1 MTSTQLQPGT
11 VIHGTHND
19 YRIERVLGQ
28 GSFGIT
34 YVANV
39 RLKGRLG
46 AIESTATVAIKEF
59 FLRDVSSRNG
69 LRVFSVSDS
78 TLCSDYRR
86 DFLREA
92 QNLSRL
98 DNDHIVKVLETIEE
112 NDTVYYVMEY
122 LSGGNLDQ
130 HILSHGKLS
139 CREALDIAI
148 QIGEALKCMHAQ
160 HMLHLDL
167 KPLNVMR
174 GEDGH
179 IVLIDFGLSK
189 CFGADGQPESS
200 TRIGQGTTGYA
211 PIEQHSFNKADGFM
225 PTLDIYALGA
235 TLFKMLTGSVPPEAS
250 VVLNEGLPVD
260 ELSSAGVPPAIIALV
275 ERAMQPLRRMRHQTV
290 GEFVDEAQRLLASA
304 PLSVGGPA
312 ASKPFADPVSS
323 CRPYGEQLFSGQPF
337 GGSPSADVSTPVGE
351 ATRRS
356 DGWSDIPKSF
366 FAVRETIFPNDETT
380 DREGA
385 VKEDRPA
392 KIEVRWERNLDEATK
407 QKLRSFL
414 SGMKRR
420 RVWNNHPYDDD
431 GDKVEVFTLGDNS
444 LAKAMSIINNRATDG
459 YFPRLNLQTALR
471 AVLLL
476 EQMTGLSF
484 RLASENEVVFDR
496 YDPERK
502 DHYLC
507 FDGFKDGFYLI
518 HKDDLYA
525 PRMEG
530 MEYITKINAYT
541 HLFFD
546 SYGMQIV
553 CDGASPMC
561 DGASF
566 NLRATQ
572 MMHEEMQPIGNSFY
586 RVRSGNQ
593 WNISSYFSPVM
604 PLLPQW
610 HDNISDFSVHTLPGP
625 AFGLSYVGVKATDLS
640 GYTYYYKWIGS
651 NFELIAK
658 YDKKEREEREQFT

>member
-211 PIEQHSFNKADGFM
+211 PIEQHSFKKADGFM

-260 ELSSAGVPPAIIALV
+260 ELSSAGVPPAVIALV

-290 GEFVDEAQRLLASA
+290 GEFVDEAQRLQASA
-304 PLSVGGPA
+304 PSSVGRPA
-312 ASKPFADPVSS
+312 
-323 CRPYGEQLFSGQPF
+323 
-337 GGSPSADVSTPVGE
+337 SPSADVPTPVGE
-351 ATRRS
+351 AIRRS
-356 DGWSDIPKSF
+356 DGWSDIPKSV
-366 FAVRETIFPNDETT
+366 FAVRETIIPNDETT

-392 KIEVRWERNLDEATK
+392 KIEVRWERNLDENTK
-407 QKLRSFL
+407 QKLRTFL
-414 SGMKRR
+414 SGMRR
-420 RVWNNHPYDDD
+420 ERVWNNHPYDDD

-444 LAKAMSIINNRATDG
+444 LAEAMDIINNRATDG
-459 YFPRLNLQTALR
+459 YFPRLGLHTALR

-484 RLASENEVVFDR
+484 RLASESELVIDR

-518 HKDDLYA
+518 HKDDVFG

-530 MEYITKINAYT
+530 MEYITKIYARP
-541 HLFFD
+541 HLFSD
-546 SYGMQIV
+546 DYGMQIV

>member
-46 AIESTATVAIKEF
+46 AIESAAMVAIKEF

-260 ELSSAGVPPAIIALV
+260 ELSSAGVPPAVIALV

-304 PLSVGGPA
+304 PSSVGRPA
-312 ASKPFADPVSS
+312 
-323 CRPYGEQLFSGQPF
+323 
-337 GGSPSADVSTPVGE
+337 SPSADVPTPVGE

-356 DGWSDIPKSF
+356 DGWSDIPKSV
-366 FAVRETIFPNDETT
+366 FAVRETIIPNDETT

-392 KIEVRWERNLDEATK
+392 KIEVRWERNLDENTK

-414 SGMKRR
+414 SGMRRR
-420 RVWNNHPYDDD
+420 RVWYNHPYDDD
-431 GDKVEVFTLGDNS
+431 GDKVQVFTLGDNS
-444 LAKAMSIINNRATDG
+444 LAKAMDIINNRATDG

-484 RLASENEVVFDR
+484 RLASENEVVIDH
-496 YDPERK
+496 YYSERK
-502 DHYLC
+502 DLYLC

-518 HKDDLYA
+518 HEDDVFG

-530 MEYITKINAYT
+530 MEYITKIYART
-541 HLFFD
+541 HLFSD
-546 SYGMQIV
+546 DYGMQIV

-572 MMHEEMQPIGNSFY
+572 LVHEEMQPIGNSFY

-610 HDNISDFSVHTLPGP
+610 HDNISDLSVHTVPGP
-625 AFGLSYVGVKATDLS
+625 AFGLPYVGVKATDLS

>member
-46 AIESTATVAIKEF
+46 AIESAAMVAIKEF

-290 GEFVDEAQRLLASA
+290 DEFIDETQRLLASA
-304 PLSVGGPA
+304 PSSVGGPA
-312 ASKPFADPVSS
+312 A
-323 CRPYGEQLFSGQPF
+323 
-337 GGSPSADVSTPVGE
+337 PSADVPTPVGE

-356 DGWSDIPKSF
+356 DGWSDSPKSV
-366 FAVRETIFPNDETT
+366 FAVRETIIPNDETT

-392 KIEVRWERNLDEATK
+392 KIEVRWERNLGEDTK

-444 LAKAMSIINNRATDG
+444 LAQAMNIINNRATDG
-459 YFPRLNLQTALR
+459 YFPRLGLHTALR

-496 YDPERK
+496 YDPDRK
-502 DHYLC
+502 DLYLC

-518 HKDDLYA
+518 HEEQVTGV
-525 PRMEG
+525 RFEG

-658 YDKKEREEREQFT
+658 YDKKEREEREQYT

>member
-46 AIESTATVAIKEF
+46 AIESTAMVAIKEF

-211 PIEQHSFNKADGFM
+211 PIEQHSFKKADGFM

-235 TLFKMLTGSVPPEAS
+235 TLFKMLTGCVPPEAS

-290 GEFVDEAQRLLASA
+290 SEFVDEAQHLLASA
-304 PLSVGGPA
+304 PSSVGGPA
-312 ASKPFADPVSS
+312 
-323 CRPYGEQLFSGQPF
+323 
-337 GGSPSADVSTPVGE
+337 SPSADVPTPVGD

-356 DGWSDIPKSF
+356 DGWSDSPKSV
-366 FAVRETIFPNDETT
+366 FAVRETIFTNDEAT

-385 VKEDRPA
+385 YRDTPA
-392 KIEVRWERNLDEATK
+392 KIEVRWERNLDEDTK

-414 SGMKRR
+414 SGMRR
-420 RVWNNHPYDDD
+420 ERVWNNHPYDDD
-431 GDKVEVFTLGDNS
+431 GDKVQVFTLGDNS

-459 YFPRLNLQTALR
+459 YFPLLNLQTALR

-530 MEYITKINAYT
+530 MEYITKIYART
-541 HLFFD
+541 HLFSD
-546 SYGMQIV
+546 DYGMQIV
-553 CDGASPMC
+553 CDGASPMVN
-561 DGASF
+561 GAMF

-572 MMHEEMQPIGNSFY
+572 MTYEEMQPIGNSFY
-586 RVRSGNQ
+586 KVRNGNQ

-658 YDKKEREEREQFT
+658 YDKKEREEREQYT

>member
-78 TLCSDYRR
+78 ALCSDYRR

-211 PIEQHSFNKADGFM
+211 PIEQHSFKKADGFM

-260 ELSSAGVPPAIIALV
+260 ELSSAGVPPAVIALV

-304 PLSVGGPA
+304 PSSVGGPA
-312 ASKPFADPVSS
+312 A
-323 CRPYGEQLFSGQPF
+323 
-337 GGSPSADVSTPVGE
+337 PSADVPTPVGE
-351 ATRRS
+351 AIRRS
-356 DGWSDIPKSF
+356 DGWSDNPKSF
-366 FAVRETIFPNDETT
+366 FAVRETIIPNDETT

-392 KIEVRWERNLDEATK
+392 KIEVRWERNLGEDTK

-444 LAKAMSIINNRATDG
+444 LAEAMDIINNRATDG
-459 YFPRLNLQTALR
+459 YFPRLGLHTALR

-484 RLASENEVVFDR
+484 RLASESELVFDR
-496 YDPERK
+496 YDPDRK
-502 DHYLC
+502 DLYLC

-518 HKDDLYA
+518 HEEQVTGV
-525 PRMEG
+525 RFEG

>member
-46 AIESTATVAIKEF
+46 AIESAAMVAIKEF

-290 GEFVDEAQRLLASA
+290 DEFIDETQRLLASA
-304 PLSVGGPA
+304 PSSVGGPA
-312 ASKPFADPVSS
+312 A
-323 CRPYGEQLFSGQPF
+323 
-337 GGSPSADVSTPVGE
+337 PSADVPTPVGE

-356 DGWSDIPKSF
+356 DGWSDSPKSV
-366 FAVRETIFPNDETT
+366 FAVRETIIPNDETT

-392 KIEVRWERNLDEATK
+392 KIEVRWERNLGEDTK

-444 LAKAMSIINNRATDG
+444 LAQAMNIINNRATDG
-459 YFPRLNLQTALR
+459 YFPLLNLQTALR

-530 MEYITKINAYT
+530 MEYITKIYART
-541 HLFFD
+541 HLFSD
-546 SYGMQIV
+546 SYGMLIV

-572 MMHEEMQPIGNSFY
+572 LVHEEMQPIGNSFY

-658 YDKKEREEREQFT
+658 YDKKEREEREQYT

>member
-46 AIESTATVAIKEF
+46 AIESTAMVAIKEF

-98 DNDHIVKVLETIEE
+98 DNKHIVKVLETIEE

-139 CREALDIAI
+139 CREALDIAL

-211 PIEQHSFNKADGFM
+211 PIEQHSFKKADGFM

-260 ELSSAGVPPAIIALV
+260 ELSSAGVPPAVIALV

-304 PLSVGGPA
+304 PLSVGGLA

-323 CRPYGEQLFSGQPF
+323 CRPYGEQSFSGQPF

-356 DGWSDIPKSF
+356 DGWSDIPKSV

-392 KIEVRWERNLDEATK
+392 KIEVRWERNLGEDTK

-444 LAKAMSIINNRATDG
+444 LAQAMNIINNRATDG

-484 RLASENEVVFDR
+484 RLASENEVVFYR

-525 PRMEG
+525 PRFEG
-530 MEYITKINAYT
+530 MEYITKIYART
-541 HLFFD
+541 HLFSD
-546 SYGMQIV
+546 DYGMQIV

-572 MMHEEMQPIGNSFY
+572 LVHEEMQPIGNSFY

-610 HDNISDFSVHTLPGP
+610 HDNISDLSVHTVPGP
-625 AFGLSYVGVKATDLS
+625 AFGLPYVGVKATDLS
-640 GYTYYYKWIGS
+640 GYTYYYKWTGS

>member
-46 AIESTATVAIKEF
+46 AIESAAMVAIKEF

-290 GEFVDEAQRLLASA
+290 DEFIDETQRLLASA
-304 PLSVGGPA
+304 PSSVGGPA
-312 ASKPFADPVSS
+312 A
-323 CRPYGEQLFSGQPF
+323 
-337 GGSPSADVSTPVGE
+337 PSADVPTPVGE

-356 DGWSDIPKSF
+356 DGWSDSPKSV
-366 FAVRETIFPNDETT
+366 FAVRETIIPNDETT

-392 KIEVRWERNLDEATK
+392 KIEVRWERNLGEDTK

-444 LAKAMSIINNRATDG
+444 LAQAMNIINNRATDG
-459 YFPRLNLQTALR
+459 YFPRLGLHTALR

-525 PRMEG
+525 PRFEG

-625 AFGLSYVGVKATDLS
+625 AFGLPYVGVKATDLS

>member
-46 AIESTATVAIKEF
+46 AIESTAMVAIKEF

-211 PIEQHSFNKADGFM
+211 PIEQHSFKKADGFM

-260 ELSSAGVPPAIIALV
+260 ELSSAGVPPAVIALV

-304 PLSVGGPA
+304 PSSVGRPA
-312 ASKPFADPVSS
+312 
-323 CRPYGEQLFSGQPF
+323 
-337 GGSPSADVSTPVGE
+337 SPSADVPTSVGE
-351 ATRRS
+351 AIRRS
-356 DGWSDIPKSF
+356 DGWSDIPKSV

-392 KIEVRWERNLDEATK
+392 KIEVRWERNLGEDTK

-444 LAKAMSIINNRATDG
+444 LAEAMDIINNRATDG
-459 YFPRLNLQTALR
+459 YFPRLGLHTALR

-484 RLASENEVVFDR
+484 RLASESELVFDR
-496 YDPERK
+496 YDPDRK
-502 DHYLC
+502 DLYLC

-518 HKDDLYA
+518 HEEQVTGV
-525 PRMEG
+525 RFEG

>member
-46 AIESTATVAIKEF
+46 AIESAAMVAIKEF

-290 GEFVDEAQRLLASA
+290 DEFIDETQRLLASA
-304 PLSVGGPA
+304 PSSVGGPA
-312 ASKPFADPVSS
+312 A
-323 CRPYGEQLFSGQPF
+323 
-337 GGSPSADVSTPVGE
+337 PSADVPTPVGE

-356 DGWSDIPKSF
+356 DGWSDSPKSV
-366 FAVRETIFPNDETT
+366 FAVRETIIPNDETT

-392 KIEVRWERNLDEATK
+392 KIEVRWERNLGEDTK

-444 LAKAMSIINNRATDG
+444 LAQAMNIINNRATDG
-459 YFPRLNLQTALR
+459 YFPRLGLHTALR

-530 MEYITKINAYT
+530 MEYITKIYART
-541 HLFFD
+541 HLFSD
-546 SYGMQIV
+546 DYGMQIV
-553 CDGASPMC
+553 CDGASPMVN
-561 DGASF
+561 GAMF

-572 MMHEEMQPIGNSFY
+572 MTYEEMQPIGNSFY
-586 RVRSGNQ
+586 KVRNGNQ

-625 AFGLSYVGVKATDLS
+625 AFGFSYVGVVATDLS

-658 YDKKEREEREQFT
+658 YDKKEREEREQYT

>member
-46 AIESTATVAIKEF
+46 AIESTAMVAIKEF

-211 PIEQHSFNKADGFM
+211 PIEQHSFKKADGFM

-304 PLSVGGPA
+304 PSSVGGPA
-312 ASKPFADPVSS
+312 
-323 CRPYGEQLFSGQPF
+323 
-337 GGSPSADVSTPVGE
+337 SPSADVPTPVGE
-351 ATRRS
+351 AIRRS
-356 DGWSDIPKSF
+356 NGWSDIPKSF

-392 KIEVRWERNLDEATK
+392 KIEVRWERNLDEDTK
-407 QKLRSFL
+407 QKLRTFL
-414 SGMKRR
+414 SGMRRR

-444 LAKAMSIINNRATDG
+444 LAKAMDIINNRATDG

-484 RLASENEVVFDR
+484 RLASENEVVFDH
-496 YDPERK
+496 YYSERK
-502 DHYLC
+502 DLYLC

-518 HKDDLYA
+518 HEDDVFG

-530 MEYITKINAYT
+530 MEYITKIYART
-541 HLFFD
+541 HLFSD
-546 SYGMQIV
+546 DYGMQIV
-553 CDGASPMC
+553 CDGASPMVN
-561 DGASF
+561 GAMF

-572 MMHEEMQPIGNSFY
+572 MTYEEMQPIGNSFY
-586 RVRSGNQ
+586 KVRNGNQ

-625 AFGLSYVGVKATDLS
+625 AFGFSYVGVVATDLS
-640 GYTYYYKWIGS
+640 GYTYYYKWTGS

-658 YDKKEREEREQFT
+658 YDKKEREEREQYT

>member
-46 AIESTATVAIKEF
+46 AIESAATVAIKEF

-174 GEDGH
+174 GVDGH

-290 GEFVDEAQRLLASA
+290 DEFIDETQRLLASA
-304 PLSVGGPA
+304 PSSVGGPA
-312 ASKPFADPVSS
+312 A
-323 CRPYGEQLFSGQPF
+323 
-337 GGSPSADVSTPVGE
+337 PSADVPTPVGE

-356 DGWSDIPKSF
+356 DGWSDIPKSV
-366 FAVRETIFPNDETT
+366 FAVRETIIPNDETT

-392 KIEVRWERNLDEATK
+392 KIEVRWERNLGEDTK

-444 LAKAMSIINNRATDG
+444 LAQAMNIINNRATDG
-459 YFPRLNLQTALR
+459 YFPRLGLHTALR

>member
-46 AIESTATVAIKEF
+46 AIESAAMVAIKEF

-139 CREALDIAI
+139 CREALDIAL
-148 QIGEALKCMHAQ
+148 QIGEALRCMHAQ

-211 PIEQHSFNKADGFM
+211 PIEQHSFKKADGFM

-260 ELSSAGVPPAIIALV
+260 ELSSAGVPPSVIALV

-290 GEFVDEAQRLLASA
+290 DEFVDEAQRLLASA
-304 PLSVGGPA
+304 PSLVGGPA
-312 ASKPFADPVSS
+312 
-323 CRPYGEQLFSGQPF
+323 
-337 GGSPSADVSTPVGE
+337 SPSADVPTPVGD

-356 DGWSDIPKSF
+356 DGWSDIPKSV
-366 FAVRETIFPNDETT
+366 FAVRESIFTKDEATY
-380 DREGA
+380 REGA
-385 VKEDRPA
+385 YRGTPEM
-392 KIEVRWERNLDEATK
+392 IEVFWKRMLGEDTK
-407 QKLRSFL
+407 QKLRSLL
-414 SGMKRR
+414 SGMRR
-420 RVWNNHPYDDD
+420 VRVWNNNPYDEDN
-431 GDKVEVFTLGDNS
+431 GDKVEVFTLGDDS
-444 LAKAMSIINNRATDG
+444 LAKVMDIINNRATDG

-476 EQMTGLSF
+476 EEMTGHSF
-484 RLASENEVVFDR
+484 RLASESEIVFER
-496 YDPERK
+496 YNPERK
-502 DHYLC
+502 DRYLC

-518 HKDDLYA
+518 NKDNLSA
-525 PRMEG
+525 PM
-530 MEYITKINAYT
+530 MQNHEYITKLDART
-541 HLFFD
+541 DLFSD

-561 DGASF
+561 NGASF

-572 MMHEEMQPIGNSFY
+572 MVHEEMQPIGNSFY

-610 HDNISDFSVHTLPGP
+610 HDNISNFSVRTVPGP
-625 AFGLSYVGVKATDLS
+625 AFGLPYVGVVATDLS
-640 GYTYYYKWIGS
+640 GYTYYYKWTGS

-658 YDKKEREEREQFT
+658 YDKKEREEREQLT

>member
-46 AIESTATVAIKEF
+46 AIESAAMVAIKEF
-59 FLRDVSSRNG
+59 FLRDVSCRNG

-211 PIEQHSFNKADGFM
+211 PIEQHSFKKADGFM

-260 ELSSAGVPPAIIALV
+260 ELSSAGVPPAVIALV

-290 GEFVDEAQRLLASA
+290 DEFIDETQRLLASA
-304 PLSVGGPA
+304 PSSVGGPA
-312 ASKPFADPVSS
+312 A
-323 CRPYGEQLFSGQPF
+323 
-337 GGSPSADVSTPVGE
+337 PSADVPTPVGE
-351 ATRRS
+351 AIRRS
-356 DGWSDIPKSF
+356 DGWSDSPKSA
-366 FAVRETIFPNDETT
+366 FAVRESIFTKDEATY
-380 DREGA
+380 REGA
-385 VKEDRPA
+385 YRGTPEM
-392 KIEVRWERNLDEATK
+392 IEVFWKRMLGEDTK
-407 QKLRSFL
+407 QKLRSLL
-414 SGMKRR
+414 SGMRR
-420 RVWNNHPYDDD
+420 VRVWNNNPYDEDN
-431 GDKVEVFTLGDNS
+431 GDKVEVFTLGDDS
-444 LAKAMSIINNRATDG
+444 LAKVMDIINNRATDG

-476 EQMTGLSF
+476 EELTGHSF
-484 RLASENEVVFDR
+484 RLASESEIVFERYNPECKDR
-496 YDPERK
+496 
-502 DHYLC
+502 YLC

-518 HKDDLYA
+518 NKDNLSA
-525 PRMEG
+525 PM
-530 MEYITKINAYT
+530 MQNHEYITKLDART
-541 HLFFD
+541 DLFSD

-561 DGASF
+561 NGASF

-572 MMHEEMQPIGNSFY
+572 MVHEEMQPIGNSFY

-610 HDNISDFSVHTLPGP
+610 HDNISNFSVRTVPGP
-625 AFGLSYVGVKATDLS
+625 AFGLPYVGVVATDLS
-640 GYTYYYKWIGS
+640 GYTYYYKWTGS

-658 YDKKEREEREQFT
+658 YDKKEREEREQLT

>member
-19 YRIERVLGQ
+19 YRIERALGQ

-46 AIESTATVAIKEF
+46 AIESAAMVAIKEF

-139 CREALDIAI
+139 CREALDIAM
-148 QIGEALKCMHAQ
+148 QIAEALKCMHAQ

-290 GEFVDEAQRLLASA
+290 DEFIDETQRLLASA
-304 PLSVGGPA
+304 PSSVGRPA
-312 ASKPFADPVSS
+312 A
-323 CRPYGEQLFSGQPF
+323 
-337 GGSPSADVSTPVGE
+337 PSADVPTPVGE

-356 DGWSDIPKSF
+356 DGWSDSPKSV
-366 FAVRETIFPNDETT
+366 FAVRETIIPNDETT

-392 KIEVRWERNLDEATK
+392 KIEVRWERNLGEDTK

-444 LAKAMSIINNRATDG
+444 LAQAMNIINNRATDG
-459 YFPRLNLQTALR
+459 YFPRLGLHTALR

-484 RLASENEVVFDR
+484 RLASESELVIDR
-496 YDPERK
+496 YDPDRK
-502 DHYLC
+502 DLYLC

-518 HKDDLYA
+518 HEEQVTGV
-525 PRMEG
+525 RFEG

>member
-46 AIESTATVAIKEF
+46 AIESTAMVAIKEF

-211 PIEQHSFNKADGFM
+211 PIEQHSFKKADGFM

-260 ELSSAGVPPAIIALV
+260 ELSSAGVPPAVIALV

-304 PLSVGGPA
+304 PSSVGRPA
-312 ASKPFADPVSS
+312 A
-323 CRPYGEQLFSGQPF
+323 
-337 GGSPSADVSTPVGE
+337 PSADVPTPVGE

-356 DGWSDIPKSF
+356 DGWSDIPKSV
-366 FAVRETIFPNDETT
+366 FAVRETIIPNDETT

-392 KIEVRWERNLDEATK
+392 KIEVRWERNLDENTK

-414 SGMKRR
+414 SGMRRR

-431 GDKVEVFTLGDNS
+431 GDKVQVFTLGDNS
-444 LAKAMSIINNRATDG
+444 LAQAMDIINNRATDG
-459 YFPRLNLQTALR
+459 YFPRLGLHTALR

-518 HKDDLYA
+518 HEEQVTGV
-525 PRMEG
+525 RFEG

-658 YDKKEREEREQFT
+658 YDKKEREEREQYT

>member
-46 AIESTATVAIKEF
+46 AIESTAMVAIKEF

-260 ELSSAGVPPAIIALV
+260 ELSSAGVPPTVIALV

-304 PLSVGGPA
+304 PSSVGESA
-312 ASKPFADPVSS
+312 V
-323 CRPYGEQLFSGQPF
+323 
-337 GGSPSADVSTPVGE
+337 PSADVPTPVGE

-356 DGWSDIPKSF
+356 DGWSDIPKSV
-366 FAVRETIFPNDETT
+366 FAVRETIIPNDETT

-385 VKEDRPA
+385 VKENRPA
-392 KIEVRWERNLDEATK
+392 KIEVRWERNLDENTK

-414 SGMKRR
+414 SGMRRR

-444 LAKAMSIINNRATDG
+444 LAQAMNIINNRATDG
-459 YFPRLNLQTALR
+459 YFPLLNLQTALR

-484 RLASENEVVFDR
+484 RLASENEVVIDH
-496 YDPERK
+496 YYSERK
-502 DHYLC
+502 DLYLC

-518 HKDDLYA
+518 HEDDLYA

-530 MEYITKINAYT
+530 MEYITKIYART
-541 HLFFD
+541 HLFSD
-546 SYGMQIV
+546 DYGMQIV

-610 HDNISDFSVHTLPGP
+610 HDNISDLSVHTLPGP

-640 GYTYYYKWIGS
+640 GYTYYYKWTGS

-658 YDKKEREEREQFT
+658 YDKKEREEREQYT

>member
-46 AIESTATVAIKEF
+46 AIESAAMVAIKEF

-211 PIEQHSFNKADGFM
+211 PIEQHSFKKADGFM

-304 PLSVGGPA
+304 PSSVGGPA
-312 ASKPFADPVSS
+312 A
-323 CRPYGEQLFSGQPF
+323 
-337 GGSPSADVSTPVGE
+337 PSADVPTPVGD

-356 DGWSDIPKSF
+356 DGWSDIPKSV

-392 KIEVRWERNLDEATK
+392 KIEVRWERNLGEDTK

-484 RLASENEVVFDR
+484 RLASENELVFDH
-496 YDPERK
+496 YYSERK
-502 DHYLC
+502 DLYLC

-518 HKDDLYA
+518 HEEQVTGV
-525 PRMEG
+525 RFEG
-530 MEYITKINAYT
+530 MEYMTKINART
-541 HLFFD
+541 NLFSD
-546 SYGMQIV
+546 DYGMQIV

-572 MMHEEMQPIGNSFY
+572 MVHEEMQPIGNSFY

-610 HDNISDFSVHTLPGP
+610 HDNISDLSVHTVPGP
-625 AFGLSYVGVKATDLS
+625 AFGLPYVGVKATDLS
-640 GYTYYYKWIGS
+640 GYTYYYKWTGS

>member
-46 AIESTATVAIKEF
+46 AIESTAMVAIKEF

-290 GEFVDEAQRLLASA
+290 DEFIDETQRLLASA
-304 PLSVGGPA
+304 PSSVGGPA
-312 ASKPFADPVSS
+312 A
-323 CRPYGEQLFSGQPF
+323 
-337 GGSPSADVSTPVGE
+337 PSADVPTPVGE

-356 DGWSDIPKSF
+356 DGWSDSPKSV
-366 FAVRETIFPNDETT
+366 FAVRETIIPNDETT

-392 KIEVRWERNLDEATK
+392 KIEVRWERNLGEDTK

-444 LAKAMSIINNRATDG
+444 LAQAMNIINNRATDG
-459 YFPRLNLQTALR
+459 YFPRLGLHTALR

-502 DHYLC
+502 DQYLC

>member
-211 PIEQHSFNKADGFM
+211 PIEQHSFKKADGFM

-235 TLFKMLTGSVPPEAS
+235 TLFKMLTGCVPPEAS

-304 PLSVGGPA
+304 PSSVGGPA
-312 ASKPFADPVSS
+312 A
-323 CRPYGEQLFSGQPF
+323 
-337 GGSPSADVSTPVGE
+337 PSADVPTPVGE
-351 ATRRS
+351 AIRRS
-356 DGWSDIPKSF
+356 DGWSDNPKSF

-392 KIEVRWERNLDEATK
+392 KIEVRWERNLGEDTK

-444 LAKAMSIINNRATDG
+444 LAEAMDIINNRATDG
-459 YFPRLNLQTALR
+459 YFPRLGLHTALR

-484 RLASENEVVFDR
+484 RLASESELVFDR
-496 YDPERK
+496 YDPDRK
-502 DHYLC
+502 DLYLC

-518 HKDDLYA
+518 HEEQVTGV
-525 PRMEG
+525 RFEG

-658 YDKKEREEREQFT
+658 YDKKEREEHEQFT

>member
-19 YRIERVLGQ
+19 YRIDRVLGQ

-148 QIGEALKCMHAQ
+148 QIGEVLKCMHAQ

-211 PIEQHSFNKADGFM
+211 PIEQHSFKKADGFM

-235 TLFKMLTGSVPPEAS
+235 TLFKMLTGCVPPEAS

-260 ELSSAGVPPAIIALV
+260 ELSSAGVPPAVIALV

-304 PLSVGGPA
+304 PSSVDGPA
-312 ASKPFADPVSS
+312 A
-323 CRPYGEQLFSGQPF
+323 L
-337 GGSPSADVSTPVGE
+337 SADVPTPVGE

-356 DGWSDIPKSF
+356 DGWSDNPKSF

-385 VKEDRPA
+385 VKENRPA
-392 KIEVRWERNLDEATK
+392 KIEVRWEQNLGEDTK

-414 SGMKRR
+414 SGMRRR

-484 RLASENEVVFDR
+484 RLASENELVIDH
-496 YDPERK
+496 YYSERK
-502 DHYLC
+502 DLYLC

-518 HKDDLYA
+518 HEDDVFG

-530 MEYITKINAYT
+530 MEYITKIYART
-541 HLFFD
+541 HLFSD
-546 SYGMQIV
+546 DYGMQIV

-572 MMHEEMQPIGNSFY
+572 MVHEEMQPIGNSFY
-586 RVRSGNQ
+586 RVRNGNQ

-610 HDNISDFSVHTLPGP
+610 HDNISDLSVHTVPGP
-625 AFGLSYVGVKATDLS
+625 AFGLPYVGVKATDLS

>member
-1 MTSTQLQPGT
+1 MTSTQLHPGT

-19 YRIERVLGQ
+19 YRIDRVLGQ

-211 PIEQHSFNKADGFM
+211 PIEQHSFKKADGFM

-260 ELSSAGVPPAIIALV
+260 ELSSAGVPPAVIALV

-304 PLSVGGPA
+304 PSSVGRPA
-312 ASKPFADPVSS
+312 
-323 CRPYGEQLFSGQPF
+323 
-337 GGSPSADVSTPVGE
+337 SPSADVPTPVGE
-351 ATRRS
+351 AIRRS
-356 DGWSDIPKSF
+356 DGWSDIPKSV

-392 KIEVRWERNLDEATK
+392 KIEVRWERNLGEDTK

-444 LAKAMSIINNRATDG
+444 LAEAMDIINNRATDG
-459 YFPRLNLQTALR
+459 YFPRLGLHTALR

-484 RLASENEVVFDR
+484 RLASESELVFDR
-496 YDPERK
+496 YDPDRK
-502 DHYLC
+502 DLYLC

-518 HKDDLYA
+518 HEEQVTGV
-525 PRMEG
+525 RFEG
-530 MEYITKINAYT
+530 MDYITKINAYT

>member
-46 AIESTATVAIKEF
+46 AIESAAMVAIKEF

-211 PIEQHSFNKADGFM
+211 PIEQHSFKKADGFM

-260 ELSSAGVPPAIIALV
+260 ELSSAGVPPAVIALV

-304 PLSVGGPA
+304 PSSVGRPA
-312 ASKPFADPVSS
+312 
-323 CRPYGEQLFSGQPF
+323 
-337 GGSPSADVSTPVGE
+337 SPSADVPTPVGE

-356 DGWSDIPKSF
+356 DGWFDIPKSV
-366 FAVRETIFPNDETT
+366 FAVRETIFTNDEAT

-385 VKEDRPA
+385 YRDTPA
-392 KIEVRWERNLDEATK
+392 KIEVRWKQNLDEDTK
-407 QKLRSFL
+407 QKLRSLL
-414 SGMKRR
+414 SGMRRR

-431 GDKVEVFTLGDNS
+431 GDKVQVFTLGDNS

-459 YFPRLNLQTALR
+459 YFPLLNLQTALR

-530 MEYITKINAYT
+530 MEYITKIYART
-541 HLFFD
+541 HLFSD
-546 SYGMQIV
+546 DYGMQIV
-553 CDGASPMC
+553 CDGASPMVN
-561 DGASF
+561 GAMF

-572 MMHEEMQPIGNSFY
+572 MTYEEMQPIGNSFY
-586 RVRSGNQ
+586 KVRNGNQ

-625 AFGLSYVGVKATDLS
+625 AFGFSYVGVVATDLS
-640 GYTYYYKWIGS
+640 GYTYYYKWTGS

-658 YDKKEREEREQFT
+658 YDKKEREEREQYT

>member
-78 TLCSDYRR
+78 ALCSDYRR

-200 TRIGQGTTGYA
+200 TCIGQGTTGYA
-211 PIEQHSFNKADGFM
+211 PIEQHSFKKADGFM

-260 ELSSAGVPPAIIALV
+260 ELSSAGGPPAVIALG

-304 PLSVGGPA
+304 PSSVGRPA
-312 ASKPFADPVSS
+312 
-323 CRPYGEQLFSGQPF
+323 
-337 GGSPSADVSTPVGE
+337 SPSADVPTPVGE
-351 ATRRS
+351 AIRRS
-356 DGWSDIPKSF
+356 DGWSDIPKSV

-392 KIEVRWERNLDEATK
+392 KIEVRWERNLGEDTK

-444 LAKAMSIINNRATDG
+444 LAEAMDIINNRATDG
-459 YFPRLNLQTALR
+459 YFPRLGLDTALR

-484 RLASENEVVFDR
+484 RLASESELVFDR
-496 YDPERK
+496 YDPDRK
-502 DHYLC
+502 DLYLC

-518 HKDDLYA
+518 HEEQVTGV
-525 PRMEG
+525 RFEG

>member
-46 AIESTATVAIKEF
+46 AIESAAMVAIKEF
-59 FLRDVSSRNG
+59 FLRDVSCRNG

-211 PIEQHSFNKADGFM
+211 PIEQHSFKKADGFM

-260 ELSSAGVPPAIIALV
+260 ELSSAGVPPAVIALV

-304 PLSVGGPA
+304 PSSVGRPA
-312 ASKPFADPVSS
+312 A
-323 CRPYGEQLFSGQPF
+323 
-337 GGSPSADVSTPVGE
+337 PSADVPTPVGE

-356 DGWSDIPKSF
+356 DGWSDSPKSV
-366 FAVRETIFPNDETT
+366 FAVRETIIPNDETT

-392 KIEVRWERNLDEATK
+392 KIEVRWERNLGEDTK

-444 LAKAMSIINNRATDG
+444 LAQAMNIINNRATDG
-459 YFPRLNLQTALR
+459 YFPRLGLHTALR

>member
-46 AIESTATVAIKEF
+46 AIESAAMVAIKEF
-59 FLRDVSSRNG
+59 FLRDVSCRNG

-260 ELSSAGVPPAIIALV
+260 ELSSAGVPPAVIALV

-290 GEFVDEAQRLLASA
+290 DEFVDEAQRLLASA
-304 PLSVGGPA
+304 PSSVGGPA
-312 ASKPFADPVSS
+312 A
-323 CRPYGEQLFSGQPF
+323 
-337 GGSPSADVSTPVGE
+337 PSADVPTPVGE

-356 DGWSDIPKSF
+356 DGWSDIPKSV
-366 FAVRETIFPNDETT
+366 FAVRETIIPNDETT

-385 VKEDRPA
+385 VKENRPA
-392 KIEVRWERNLDEATK
+392 KIEVRWERNLDENTK

-414 SGMKRR
+414 SGMRRR

-444 LAKAMSIINNRATDG
+444 LAEAMNIINNRATDG

-484 RLASENEVVFDR
+484 RLASENEVVIDH
-496 YDPERK
+496 YYSERK
-502 DHYLC
+502 DLYLC

-518 HKDDLYA
+518 HEDDVFG

-530 MEYITKINAYT
+530 MEYITKIYARP
-541 HLFFD
+541 HLFSD
-546 SYGMQIV
+546 DYGMQIV
-553 CDGASPMC
+553 CDGASPMVN
-561 DGASF
+561 GAMF

-572 MMHEEMQPIGNSFY
+572 MTYEEMQPIGNSFY
-586 RVRSGNQ
+586 KVRNGNQ

>member
-46 AIESTATVAIKEF
+46 AIESTAMVAIKEF

-211 PIEQHSFNKADGFM
+211 PIEQHSFKKADGFM

-235 TLFKMLTGSVPPEAS
+235 TLFKMLTGCVPPEAS

-290 GEFVDEAQRLLASA
+290 GEFIDEAQRLMASA
-304 PLSVGGPA
+304 PSSVGGPA
-312 ASKPFADPVSS
+312 A
-323 CRPYGEQLFSGQPF
+323 L
-337 GGSPSADVSTPVGE
+337 SADVPTPVGE

-392 KIEVRWERNLDEATK
+392 KIEVRWERNLGEDTK
-407 QKLRSFL
+407 QKLRTFL
-414 SGMKRR
+414 SGMRR
-420 RVWNNHPYDDD
+420 KRVWNNHPYDDD

-444 LAKAMSIINNRATDG
+444 LAQAMNIINNRATDG
-459 YFPRLNLQTALR
+459 YFPRLGLHTALR

-484 RLASENEVVFDR
+484 RLAAENEVVFDR

-518 HKDDLYA
+518 HEDDVFG

-530 MEYITKINAYT
+530 MEYITKIYART
-541 HLFFD
+541 HLFSD
-546 SYGMQIV
+546 DYGMQIV

-572 MMHEEMQPIGNSFY
+572 MVHEEMQPIGNSFY

-610 HDNISDFSVHTLPGP
+610 HDNISDLSVHTLPGP
-625 AFGLSYVGVKATDLS
+625 AFGLSYVGVVATDLS
-640 GYTYYYKWIGS
+640 GYTYYYKWTGS
-651 NFELIAK
+651 RFELIAK

>member
-46 AIESTATVAIKEF
+46 AIESAAMVAIKEF

-211 PIEQHSFNKADGFM
+211 PIEQHSFKKADGFM

-260 ELSSAGVPPAIIALV
+260 ELSSAGVPPAVIAFV

-304 PLSVGGPA
+304 PSSVGRPA
-312 ASKPFADPVSS
+312 
-323 CRPYGEQLFSGQPF
+323 
-337 GGSPSADVSTPVGE
+337 SPSADVPTPVGD

-356 DGWSDIPKSF
+356 DGWSDIPKSV
-366 FAVRETIFPNDETT
+366 FAVRETIIPNDETT

-392 KIEVRWERNLDEATK
+392 KIEVRWERNLDENTK

-414 SGMKRR
+414 SGMRRR

-431 GDKVEVFTLGDNS
+431 GDKVQVFTLGDNS
-444 LAKAMSIINNRATDG
+444 LAQAMNIINNRATDG
-459 YFPRLNLQTALR
+459 YFPRLGLHTALR

-484 RLASENEVVFDR
+484 RLASESELVIDR
-496 YDPERK
+496 YDPDRK
-502 DHYLC
+502 DLYLC

-518 HKDDLYA
+518 HEEQVTGV
-525 PRMEG
+525 RFEG

>member
-46 AIESTATVAIKEF
+46 AIESTAMVAIKEF

-250 VVLNEGLPVD
+250 VVPNEGLPVD

-290 GEFVDEAQRLLASA
+290 DEFIDETQRLLASA
-304 PLSVGGPA
+304 PSSVGGPA
-312 ASKPFADPVSS
+312 A
-323 CRPYGEQLFSGQPF
+323 
-337 GGSPSADVSTPVGE
+337 PSADVPTPVGE

-356 DGWSDIPKSF
+356 DGWSDSPKSV
-366 FAVRETIFPNDETT
+366 FAVRETIIPNDETT

-392 KIEVRWERNLDEATK
+392 KIEVRWERNLGEDTK

-444 LAKAMSIINNRATDG
+444 LAQAMNIINNRATDG
-459 YFPRLNLQTALR
+459 YFPRLGLHTALR

-518 HKDDLYA
+518 HKDDLYD

>member
-1 MTSTQLQPGT
+1 MTSTQLHPGT

-46 AIESTATVAIKEF
+46 AIESTAMVAIKEF

-78 TLCSDYRR
+78 ALCSDYRR

-211 PIEQHSFNKADGFM
+211 PIEQHSFKKADGFM

-235 TLFKMLTGSVPPEAS
+235 TLFKMLTGCVPPEAS

-260 ELSSAGVPPAIIALV
+260 ELSSAGVPPAVIALV

-304 PLSVGGPA
+304 PSSVGRPA
-312 ASKPFADPVSS
+312 
-323 CRPYGEQLFSGQPF
+323 
-337 GGSPSADVSTPVGE
+337 SPSADVPTPVGE
-351 ATRRS
+351 AIRRS
-356 DGWSDIPKSF
+356 DGWSDIPKSV

-392 KIEVRWERNLDEATK
+392 KIEVRWERNLGEDTK

-444 LAKAMSIINNRATDG
+444 LAEAMDIINNRATDG
-459 YFPRLNLQTALR
+459 YFPRLGLHTALR

-484 RLASENEVVFDR
+484 RLASESELVFDR
-496 YDPERK
+496 YDPDRK
-502 DHYLC
+502 DLYLC

-518 HKDDLYA
+518 HEEQVTGV
-525 PRMEG
+525 RFEG

-658 YDKKEREEREQFT
+658 YDKKEREEREQLT

>member
-46 AIESTATVAIKEF
+46 AIESAAMVAIKEF

-130 HILSHGKLS
+130 HILSHGRLS

-211 PIEQHSFNKADGFM
+211 PIEQHSFKKADGFM

-235 TLFKMLTGSVPPEAS
+235 TLFKMLTGCVPPEAS

-260 ELSSAGVPPAIIALV
+260 ELSSAGVPPAVIALV

-304 PLSVGGPA
+304 PSSVGRPA
-312 ASKPFADPVSS
+312 
-323 CRPYGEQLFSGQPF
+323 
-337 GGSPSADVSTPVGE
+337 SPSADVPTPVGE

-356 DGWSDIPKSF
+356 DGWSDIPKSV
-366 FAVRETIFPNDETT
+366 FAVRETIIPNDETT

-392 KIEVRWERNLDEATK
+392 KIEVRWKQNLDEATK
-407 QKLRSFL
+407 QKLRTFL
-414 SGMKRR
+414 SGMRRR

-444 LAKAMSIINNRATDG
+444 LAKAMNIINNRATDG

-484 RLASENEVVFDR
+484 RLASENELVIDR
-496 YDPERK
+496 YDSDRK

-561 DGASF
+561 DVTSF

-572 MMHEEMQPIGNSFY
+572 LVHEEMQPIGNSFY

-610 HDNISDFSVHTLPGP
+610 HDNISDLSVHTLPGP
-625 AFGLSYVGVKATDLS
+625 AFGFSYVGVVATDLS

>member
-46 AIESTATVAIKEF
+46 AIESAAMVAIKEF

-211 PIEQHSFNKADGFM
+211 PIEQHSFKKADGFM

-260 ELSSAGVPPAIIALV
+260 ELSSAGVPPAVIALV
-275 ERAMQPLRRMRHQTV
+275 ERAMHPLRRMRHQTV
-290 GEFVDEAQRLLASA
+290 DEFIDEAQRLMASA
-304 PLSVGGPA
+304 PSSVGGPA
-312 ASKPFADPVSS
+312 
-323 CRPYGEQLFSGQPF
+323 
-337 GGSPSADVSTPVGE
+337 SPSADVPTPVGE

-356 DGWSDIPKSF
+356 DGWSDIPKSV
-366 FAVRETIFPNDETT
+366 FAVRETIIPNDETT

-385 VKEDRPA
+385 VKENRPA
-392 KIEVRWERNLDEATK
+392 KIEVRWERNLDENTK

-414 SGMKRR
+414 SGMRRR

-444 LAKAMSIINNRATDG
+444 LAKAMDIINNRATDG

-484 RLASENEVVFDR
+484 RLASENEVVIDH
-496 YDPERK
+496 YYSERK
-502 DHYLC
+502 DLYLC

-518 HKDDLYA
+518 HEDDVFG

-530 MEYITKINAYT
+530 MEYITKIYART
-541 HLFFD
+541 HLFSD
-546 SYGMQIV
+546 DYGMQIV

-572 MMHEEMQPIGNSFY
+572 LVHEEMQPIGNSFY

-610 HDNISDFSVHTLPGP
+610 HDNISDLSVHTVPGP
-625 AFGLSYVGVKATDLS
+625 AFGFSYVGVVATDLS
-640 GYTYYYKWIGS
+640 GYTYYYKWTGS

>member
-46 AIESTATVAIKEF
+46 AIESAAMVAIKEF
-59 FLRDVSSRNG
+59 FLRDVSCRNG

-211 PIEQHSFNKADGFM
+211 PIEQHSFKKADGFM

-260 ELSSAGVPPAIIALV
+260 ELSSAGVPPAVIALV

-304 PLSVGGPA
+304 PSSVGRPA
-312 ASKPFADPVSS
+312 
-323 CRPYGEQLFSGQPF
+323 
-337 GGSPSADVSTPVGE
+337 SPSADVPTPVGE

-356 DGWSDIPKSF
+356 DGWSDIPKSV
-366 FAVRETIFPNDETT
+366 FAVRETIIPNDETT

-385 VKEDRPA
+385 VKENRPA
-392 KIEVRWERNLDEATK
+392 KIEVRWERNLDENTK

-414 SGMKRR
+414 SGMRRR

-444 LAKAMSIINNRATDG
+444 LAKAMDIINNRATDG

-484 RLASENEVVFDR
+484 RLASENEVVIDH
-496 YDPERK
+496 YYSERK
-502 DHYLC
+502 DLYLC

-518 HKDDLYA
+518 HEDDVFG

-530 MEYITKINAYT
+530 MEYITKIYARP
-541 HLFFD
+541 HLFSD
-546 SYGMQIV
+546 DYGMQIV

>member
-19 YRIERVLGQ
+19 YRIECVLGQ

-46 AIESTATVAIKEF
+46 AIESAAMVAIKEF
-59 FLRDVSSRNG
+59 FLRDVSCRNG

-148 QIGEALKCMHAQ
+148 QIGDALKCMHAQ

-211 PIEQHSFNKADGFM
+211 PIEQHSFKKADGFM

-235 TLFKMLTGSVPPEAS
+235 TLFKMLTGCVPPEAS

-290 GEFVDEAQRLLASA
+290 GEFIDEAQRLLASA
-304 PLSVGGPA
+304 PSSVGGPA
-312 ASKPFADPVSS
+312 A
-323 CRPYGEQLFSGQPF
+323 
-337 GGSPSADVSTPVGE
+337 PSADVPTPVGD

-366 FAVRETIFPNDETT
+366 FAVRESIFTKDEATY
-380 DREGA
+380 REGA
-385 VKEDRPA
+385 YRGTPEM
-392 KIEVRWERNLDEATK
+392 IEVFWKRMLGEDTK
-407 QKLRSFL
+407 QKLRSLL
-414 SGMKRR
+414 SGMRR
-420 RVWNNHPYDDD
+420 VRVWNNNPYDEDN
-431 GDKVEVFTLGDNS
+431 GDKVEVFTLGDDS
-444 LAKAMSIINNRATDG
+444 LAKVMDIINNRATDG
-459 YFPRLNLQTALR
+459 YFSCLNLQTALC

-476 EQMTGLSF
+476 EEMTGHSF
-484 RLASENEVVFDR
+484 RLASESEIVFER
-496 YDPERK
+496 YNPERK
-502 DHYLC
+502 DRYLC

-518 HKDDLYA
+518 NKDNLSA
-525 PRMEG
+525 PM
-530 MEYITKINAYT
+530 MQNHEYITKLDART
-541 HLFFD
+541 DLLSD

-561 DGASF
+561 NGASF

-572 MMHEEMQPIGNSFY
+572 MVHEEMQPIGNSFY

-610 HDNISDFSVHTLPGP
+610 HDNISNFSVRTVPGP
-625 AFGLSYVGVKATDLS
+625 AFGLPYVGVVATDLS

-658 YDKKEREEREQFT
+658 YDKKEREEREQLT

>member
-46 AIESTATVAIKEF
+46 SIESAATVAIKEF

-122 LSGGNLDQ
+122 ISGGNLDQ
-130 HILSHGKLS
+130 HILSHGRLS

-211 PIEQHSFNKADGFM
+211 PIEQHSFKKADGFM

-260 ELSSAGVPPAIIALV
+260 ELSSAGVPPAVIALV

-290 GEFVDEAQRLLASA
+290 SEFVDEAQRLLASA
-304 PLSVGGPA
+304 PSSVGGPA
-312 ASKPFADPVSS
+312 A
-323 CRPYGEQLFSGQPF
+323 
-337 GGSPSADVSTPVGE
+337 PSADVPTPVGE
-351 ATRRS
+351 AIRRS
-356 DGWSDIPKSF
+356 DGWSDSPKSA
-366 FAVRETIFPNDETT
+366 FAVRESIIPNDETT

-392 KIEVRWERNLDEATK
+392 KIEVRWERNLGEDTK

-484 RLASENEVVFDR
+484 RLASENEVVFDH
-496 YDPERK
+496 YYSERK
-502 DHYLC
+502 DLYLC

-518 HKDDLYA
+518 HEEQVTGV
-525 PRMEG
+525 RFEG
-530 MEYITKINAYT
+530 MEYMTKINART
-541 HLFFD
+541 NLFSD
-546 SYGMQIV
+546 DYGMQIV

-572 MMHEEMQPIGNSFY
+572 MVHEEMQPIGNSFY

-610 HDNISDFSVHTLPGP
+610 HDNISDLSVHTVPGP
-625 AFGLSYVGVKATDLS
+625 AFGLPYVGVKATDLS

>member
-46 AIESTATVAIKEF
+46 AIESTAMVAIKEF

-211 PIEQHSFNKADGFM
+211 PIEQHSFKKADGFM

-235 TLFKMLTGSVPPEAS
+235 TLFKMLTGCVPPEAS

-260 ELSSAGVPPAIIALV
+260 ELSSAGVPPAVIALV

-290 GEFVDEAQRLLASA
+290 GEFVDEAQHLLASA
-304 PLSVGGPA
+304 PSSVGGPA
-312 ASKPFADPVSS
+312 
-323 CRPYGEQLFSGQPF
+323 
-337 GGSPSADVSTPVGE
+337 SPSADVPTPVGE

-366 FAVRETIFPNDETT
+366 FAVRESIFTKDEATY
-380 DREGA
+380 RECA

-392 KIEVRWERNLDEATK
+392 KIEVRWERNLGEDTK

-431 GDKVEVFTLGDNS
+431 GDKVEVFTLGDDS

-484 RLASENEVVFDR
+484 RLASENELVFDH
-496 YDPERK
+496 YYSERK
-502 DHYLC
+502 DLYLC

-518 HKDDLYA
+518 HEEQVTGV
-525 PRMEG
+525 RFEG

-610 HDNISDFSVHTLPGP
+610 HDNISDLSVHTVPGP
-625 AFGLSYVGVKATDLS
+625 AFGLPYVGVKATDLS
-640 GYTYYYKWIGS
+640 GYTYYYKWTGS

>member
-46 AIESTATVAIKEF
+46 AIESAAMVAIKEF

-290 GEFVDEAQRLLASA
+290 DEFIDETQRLLASA
-304 PLSVGGPA
+304 PSSVGGPA
-312 ASKPFADPVSS
+312 A
-323 CRPYGEQLFSGQPF
+323 
-337 GGSPSADVSTPVGE
+337 PSADVPTPVGE

-356 DGWSDIPKSF
+356 DGWSDSPKSV
-366 FAVRETIFPNDETT
+366 FAVRETIIPNDETT

-392 KIEVRWERNLDEATK
+392 KIEVRWERNLGEDTK

-444 LAKAMSIINNRATDG
+444 LAQAMNIINNRATDG
-459 YFPRLNLQTALR
+459 YFPRLGLHTALR

-484 RLASENEVVFDR
+484 RLASESELVIDR
-496 YDPERK
+496 YDPDRK
-502 DHYLC
+502 DLYLC

-518 HKDDLYA
+518 HKEQVTGV
-525 PRMEG
+525 RIEG
-530 MEYITKINAYT
+530 LEYMTKLNAYT
-541 HLFFD
+541 KLFSD

-561 DGASF
+561 DVTSF

-572 MMHEEMQPIGNSFY
+572 LVHEEMQPIGNSFY

-610 HDNISDFSVHTLPGP
+610 HDNISNFSVHTLPGP
-625 AFGLSYVGVKATDLS
+625 AFGFSYVGVVATDLS
-640 GYTYYYKWIGS
+640 GYTSYYKWTGS

>member
-46 AIESTATVAIKEF
+46 AIESTAMVAIKEF

-211 PIEQHSFNKADGFM
+211 PIEQHSFKKADGFM

-235 TLFKMLTGSVPPEAS
+235 TLFKMLTGCVPPEAS

-260 ELSSAGVPPAIIALV
+260 ELSSAGVPPAVIALV

-323 CRPYGEQLFSGQPF
+323 CRPYGEQSFSGQPF
-337 GGSPSADVSTPVGE
+337 GGSPSADVPTPVGE

-392 KIEVRWERNLDEATK
+392 KIEVRWERNLDEDTK
-407 QKLRSFL
+407 QKLRTFL

-444 LAKAMSIINNRATDG
+444 LAKAMNIINNRATDG

-484 RLASENEVVFDR
+484 RLASENELVIDR
-496 YDPERK
+496 YDPDRK
-502 DHYLC
+502 DLYLC

-518 HKDDLYA
+518 HEEQVTGV
-525 PRMEG
+525 RIEG
-530 MEYITKINAYT
+530 LEYMTKLNAYT
-541 HLFFD
+541 NLFSD

-553 CDGASPMC
+553 CDGTSPMC

-572 MMHEEMQPIGNSFY
+572 MVHEEMQPIGNSFY

-610 HDNISDFSVHTLPGP
+610 HDNISDFSVHTVPGP
-625 AFGLSYVGVKATDLS
+625 AFGLPYVGVKATDLS
-640 GYTYYYKWIGS
+640 GYTYYYKWTGS

>member
-46 AIESTATVAIKEF
+46 AIESAAMVAIKEF

-260 ELSSAGVPPAIIALV
+260 ELSSAGVPPAVIALV

-304 PLSVGGPA
+304 PSSVGRLA
-312 ASKPFADPVSS
+312 
-323 CRPYGEQLFSGQPF
+323 
-337 GGSPSADVSTPVGE
+337 SPSADVPTPVGE

-366 FAVRETIFPNDETT
+366 FAVRETIIPNDETT

-385 VKEDRPA
+385 VKENRPA
-392 KIEVRWERNLDEATK
+392 KIEVRWERNLDENTK

-414 SGMKRR
+414 SGMRRR

-444 LAKAMSIINNRATDG
+444 LAKAMDIINNRATDG

-484 RLASENEVVFDR
+484 RLASENEVVIDH
-496 YDPERK
+496 YYSERK
-502 DHYLC
+502 DLYLC

-518 HKDDLYA
+518 NKDNLSA
-525 PRMEG
+525 PM
-530 MEYITKINAYT
+530 MQNHEYITKLDART
-541 HLFFD
+541 DLFSD

-561 DGASF
+561 NGASF

-572 MMHEEMQPIGNSFY
+572 MVHEEMQPIGNSFY

-610 HDNISDFSVHTLPGP
+610 HDNISNFSVRTVPGP
-625 AFGLSYVGVKATDLS
+625 AFGLPYVGVVATDLS
-640 GYTYYYKWIGS
+640 GYTYYYKWTGS

-658 YDKKEREEREQFT
+658 YDKKEREEREQLT

>member
-46 AIESTATVAIKEF
+46 AIESTAMVAIKEF

-260 ELSSAGVPPAIIALV
+260 ELSSAGVPPAVIAFV

-304 PLSVGGPA
+304 PSSVGRPA
-312 ASKPFADPVSS
+312 
-323 CRPYGEQLFSGQPF
+323 
-337 GGSPSADVSTPVGE
+337 SPSADVPTPVGD

-356 DGWSDIPKSF
+356 DGWSDIPKSV
-366 FAVRETIFPNDETT
+366 FAVRETIIPNDETT

-392 KIEVRWERNLDEATK
+392 KIEVRWERNLGEDTK

-484 RLASENEVVFDR
+484 RLASENEVVFDH
-496 YDPERK
+496 YYSERK
-502 DHYLC
+502 DLYLC

-518 HKDDLYA
+518 HEEQVTGV
-525 PRMEG
+525 RFEG
-530 MEYITKINAYT
+530 MEYMTKINART
-541 HLFFD
+541 NLFSD
-546 SYGMQIV
+546 DYGMQIV

-572 MMHEEMQPIGNSFY
+572 MVHEEMQPIGNSFY

-610 HDNISDFSVHTLPGP
+610 HDNISDLSVHTVPGP
-625 AFGLSYVGVKATDLS
+625 AFGLPYVGVKATDLS
-640 GYTYYYKWIGS
+640 GYTYYYKWTGS